1 MFLRVCCL
9 VCPLASAVRV
19 SLSTRSKASAFSG
32 TTCTR
37 VLKMESVSR
46 SSCPSLWCFLM
57 QFYTGHWLGTLRMYF
72 QVIMFFPPTLVN
84 VRLELEKYLCCKMQF
99 FWSQTFVKCCYLY
112 SNYIT
117 GEYGIPKPW
126 YFPFTS
132 LYWCGPTKKTS
143 DDPDLLK
150 DTEGQGG

>member
-1 MFLRVCCL
+1 MLSCVSFGFGCESFTKYEEQGIGIQWHNMHKSPEDGERFTFLL
-9 VCPLASAVRV
+9 SIIMMLFDAVLYWTLTWYIENV
-19 SLSTRSKASAFSG
+19 FPG
-32 TTCTR
+32 NN
-37 VLKMESVSR
+37 VF
-46 SSCPSLWCFLM
+46 FL
-57 QFYTGHWLGTLRMYF
+57 
-72 QVIMFFPPTLVN
+72 PTLVN

-99 FWSQTFVKCCYLY
+99 FWSQTFVKCCYLC

-150 DTEGQGG
+150 DTGGQGG